1 MAKRYPTAAKPK
13 RLLCKSS
20 LVLGIVGTVFAPIMP
35 LVTYS
40 CSITGLVLGL
50 NKKRKQYNATP
61 GIILNIVALSLALIN
76 SLIGVVMTI
85 KLFLS
90 EEKELKK

>member
-1 MAKRYPTAAKPK
+1 MAKKYPTASKPR

-20 LVLGIVGTVFAPIMP
+20 LVLGIIGIVFAPIMP

-50 NKKRKQYNATP
+50 NKRHKQYNSTP
-61 GIILNIVALSLALIN
+61 GIILNIVALSAALIN

-85 KLFLS
+85 RLFLS